1 MLGIDF
7 GKRSGDSVDQ
17 RKKLKERYDDDFGI
31 WNIVQL

>member
-7 GKRSGDSVDQ
+7 GKRSGDSVSQ

-31 WNIVQL
+31 